1 MMWNWLVS
9 GLATGA
15 TLLLYDGS
23 PFHPNER
30 VLFDYADEEGMTIFG
45 TSAKYIDAVKK
56 IGPEAARDA
65 QTLDAA
71 HHVLDRLAACRRE
84 LRFRL

>member
-9 GLATGA
+9 GLAAGA

-30 VLFDYADEEGMTIFG
+30 VLFDFADAEGMTIFG
-45 TSAKYIDAVKK
+45 TSAKYIDAV
-56 IGPEAARDA
+56 
-65 QTLDAA
+65 
-71 HHVLDRLAACRRE
+71 RR
-84 LRFRL
+84 RAGGRGIPTGSQVFAP

>member
-9 GLATGA
+9 GLGAGA

-30 VLFDYADEEGMTIFG
+30 VLFDFADAEDMTIFG
-45 TSAKYIDAVKK
+45 TSAKYIDSVRKT
-56 IGPEAARDA
+56 GWRA
-65 QTLDAA
+65 QDTHKLTEPS
-71 HHVLDRLAACRRE
+71 HHDVHRFALECRE
-84 LRFRL
+84 F